1 MAIIVCN
8 DFKTFAV
15 YFGYLTKTRFKCC
28 HKFYE
33 VLSCSDRPTPYIF
46 SMGHDRNISK
56 LVIKL
61 SNLFSIEQDNYCMK
75 MNVRRYSTFVTNYE
89 LSMNAYFIIRHARR
103 NYFVNSILLFHYRYC
118 L

>member
-46 SMGHDRNISK
+46 SIGHTRNISK
-56 LVIKL
+56 LMLKL
-61 SNLFSIEQDNYCMK
+61 SHLFSIDNYCMK

-89 LSMNAYFIIRHARR
+89 LSMNAYFIIRRARG
-103 NYFVNSILLFHYRYC
+103 NYFVNSILLFQNRYC

>member
-46 SMGHDRNISK
+46 SIGHNRNISK

-61 SNLFSIEQDNYCMK
+61 SNLFSIYPRGARQLL
-75 MNVRRYSTFVTNYE
+75 YE
-89 LSMNAYFIIRHARR
+89 NECQK
-103 NYFVNSILLFHYRYC
+103 ILNICYKL
-118 L
+118 